1 MMNKSA
7 LLAAAALSLMGTVS
21 ANAADLNGGSIKDGP
36 VAYAQPAIASAAR
49 MYLRGDFS
57 FANQDLGSIYEPPAY
72 TLSSPTIGRTHGFGA
87 GAGMY
92 YGSNVRLDF
101 TYDWRSNADVTGDII
116 DGAAT
121 VQGKRRF
128 GVKSDV
134 ALFNVY
140 YDFDA
145 HARFKPYL
153 GVGLGFARNRT
164 ANGTIDIVY
173 PAGNPCDPAALPA
186 PTATCS
192 ASFEGKTEWSAAG
205 ALMAGFSA
213 KLHDRMHLDA
223 GYRFMYM
230 GDAHTGD
237 VVITRTA
244 VGGGPAPAG
253 PAGSPDPKIFD
264 LTAHEFRVGVRWDIK

>member
-36 VAYAQPAIASAAR
+36 VAYSQPAIASAAR

-101 TYDWRSNADVTGDII
+101 TYDWRSNADVSGDVI

-134 ALFNVY
+134 GLFNVY

-164 ANGTIDIVY
+164 SNGVIDVI
-173 PAGNPCDPAALPA
+173 PSGTCAGAV
-186 PTATCS
+186 PTTTCE

-237 VVITRTA
+237 VQTRSTDIATSAVTTGTA
-244 VGGGPAPAG
+244 
-253 PAGSPDPKIFD
+253 PDPKIFD

>member
-1 MMNKSA
+1 MMKKSS

-36 VAYAQPAIASAAR
+36 AAYSQPAIASAAR

-57 FANQDLGSIYEPPAY
+57 WANQDLGSIYEPPAY
-72 TLSSPTIGRTHGFGA
+72 TLSSPTIARTHGFGA
-87 GAGMY
+87 GAGIY
-92 YGSNVRLDF
+92 YTPNVRMDF
-101 TYDWRSNADVTGDII
+101 TYDWRSNADVTGDVV

-134 ALFNVY
+134 ALFNLY

-164 ANGTIDIVY
+164 SNGVIDIA
-173 PAGNPCDPAALPA
+173 PTCALPA
-186 PTATCS
+186 TCEAT
-192 ASFEGKTEWSAAG
+192 FEGKTEWSAAG

-237 VVITRTA
+237 VVITRTPVV
-244 VGGGPAPAG
+244 VGAPTSA
-253 PAGSPDPKIFD
+253 PDPKIFD